1 MQLLKEYGF
10 DAQFEAQAASLAL
23 PGQQPARVVE
33 ELKNHWR
40 VVTAA
45 GERLAE
51 AAGRL
56 RYAAATRSDLPAAGD
71 WVVVSL
77 ADGGERAVIH
87 AVAPRRTALVRR
99 AAGRATG
106 EQVVA
111 ANVDTV
117 FIATA
122 LAGDFNPRRLER
134 YLALVWESG
143 ARPVVLLTKADLCAD
158 LAAAMRE
165 AGRAAMGAPVAATS
179 AADGTGLA
187 ELERW
192 LAPRATV
199 ALVGSSG
206 VGKTTLINR
215 LLGRR
220 LGEELLA
227 TLEVRATDGRGR
239 HATTSRQL
247 LRLPGGALLVDTPGM
262 RELGLWEADEGLGRA
277 FTELEELAAAC
288 RFRDCTHAG
297 EPGCAVEAAIATGA
311 LDPARLENWRKLGR
325 ELEFTAS
332 KRDAR
337 LASERERRWRQIHRE
352 MRRHPKPRF

>member
-10 DAQFEAQAASLAL
+10 DAQFEAQAASLAQ

-33 ELKNHWR
+33 ELKHHWR

-56 RYAAATRSDLPAAGD
+56 RYTAASRSDLPAAGD

-77 ADGGERAVIH
+77 AEGGERAVIH

-117 FIATA
+117 LIATA
-122 LAGDFNPRRLER
+122 LAADFNPRRLER

-158 LAAAMRE
+158 LAAAVRE
-165 AGRAAMGAPVAATS
+165 AERAAKGVPVAATS
-179 AADGTGLA
+179 AADGTGIA
-187 ELERW
+187 GLERW
-192 LAPRATV
+192 LAPRTTV

-206 VGKTTLINR
+206 VGKSTLINR
-215 LLGRR
+215 LLG
-220 LGEELLA
+220 EERLA
-227 TLEVRATDGRGR
+227 TCEVRASDGRGR
-239 HATTSRQL
+239 HASSSRQL

-262 RELGLWEADEGLGRA
+262 RELGLWEAEEGLGRA
-277 FTELEELAAAC
+277 FTEIEELAAAC

-297 EPGCAVEAAIATGA
+297 EPGCAVVAAIAAGA

-337 LASERERRWRQIHRE
+337 LASERERRWRQIHRQ
-352 MRRHPKPRF
+352 MRRNPKPRF